1 MKKTLSL
8 FAFAV
13 LLTANA
19 FATYMVV
26 LKDGTRYKAK
36 AKWTVVN
43 GKALVN
49 LESGQ
54 SLQLDPA
61 LIDGPRSEQLTKM
74 GITDGNILDLNPN
87 LPAAQEPK
95 PTTPSL
101 GSSVRLRPLGGNEP
115 APTRKAPPT
124 APAPSASTPAVV
136 PIAGAVPAEVVDR
149 FAKAFDNVGIYD
161 VKITSTGGAS
171 LRAEGTADNE
181 DRVFLAISAASFLLV
196 RNGGVAGVN
205 LDMVELFLKTTNGGA
220 AGRFQMTR
228 ADAEALDKVPPAA
241 RQNALQDYFVHKVI
255 Y

>member
-1 MKKTLSL
+1 MKKVLTL
-8 FAFAV
+8 FAFAA
-13 LLTANA
+13 LLGANA

-49 LESGQ
+49 LENGQ
-54 SLQLDPA
+54 SLQLDPS
-61 LIDGPRSEQLTKM
+61 LIDVTKSEQLTRM
-74 GITDGNILDLNPN
+74 GITDGNIIDLNPN
-87 LPAAQEPK
+87 LPPAQDPK

-101 GSSVRLRPLGGNEP
+101 GSSVKLRPLGGTAP
-115 APTRKAPPT
+115 AASKPAPPT
-124 APAPSASTPAVV
+124 APAASSAPAVQTT
-136 PIAGAVPAEVVDR
+136 AGAVPAEVIDK

-205 LDMVELFLKTTNGGA
+205 LDMLELFLKTTNGGA

-228 ADAEALDKVPPAA
+228 ADAEALDKVSPAQ
-241 RQNALQDYFVHKVI
+241 RQQALQDYFVRKVI